1 MKGLISDASTYLL
14 GEGGVFFFGWNF
26 GKKDFSRR
34 RNDATPLFFIY
45 IHSLRSGQEWERRK
59 RVNFI
64 RPQIYF
70 TKKDEIEKLEEDFM
84 KDDEKSVSEY
94 LRKLVMLGY
103 QSKRKEDSA
112 SINAELR
119 RLQRQMESLKQDLSL
134 VKQCVFEMYKF
145 LEKKEVE

>member
-1 MKGLISDASTYLL
+1 M
-14 GEGGVFFFGWNF
+14 NF
-26 GKKDFSRR
+26 
-34 RNDATPLFFIY
+34 
-45 IHSLRSGQEWERRK
+45 
-59 RVNFI
+59 V

-70 TKKDEIEKLEEDFM
+70 TKKDEIEKLEEDFR

-103 QSKRKEDSA
+103 QSKRKEDPV

-145 LEKKEVE
+145 LEKKEGE